1 MLVLTRRESEK
12 IVFPDLGVT
21 VEIVS
26 LKGNRAR
33 IGVQAPQDVRILRQ
47 EIMDAGAV
55 GDPRA
60 ADVRPAAT
68 LSHAMRNRL
77 QKVGIAARLANRQIS
92 AGLIDDAQMTLMTLL
107 AELESLNREAAGE
120 RPQHPERPQAD
131 RSSTQPAKGRALLVD
146 DDENERR
153 LLAGYLKM
161 TGYEVDVAGDGADA
175 LDYLRTHDRPD
186 IVLLDML
193 MPRCDGPSAIGQIR
207 NDPHLDGLKVLAVS
221 GTAPGRLGVETGPR
235 GVDVWFQKPID
246 PEELV
251 RAMDRL
257 VPATIRT

>member
-26 LKGNRAR
+26 LSGNRAR
-33 IGVQAPQDVRILRQ
+33 IGVDAPRDVRILRQ
-47 EIMDAGAV
+47 EIMNSRAV
-55 GDPRA
+55 GDPMA
-60 ADVRPAAT
+60 AAARPSAE

-77 QKVGIAARLANRQIS
+77 QKVGIAARLANRQLA
-92 AGLIDDAQMTLMTLL
+92 AGLVGDAQQTLVTLL
-107 AELESLNREAAGE
+107 EELESLNREAAAERGA
-120 RPQHPERPQAD
+120 RPQPP
-131 RSSTQPAKGRALLVD
+131 QPASRPVKGRALLVD
-146 DDENERR
+146 DDENERK
-153 LLAGYLKM
+153 LLAGFLRM
-161 TGYEVDVAGDGADA
+161 TGYQVDVAGDGADA

-207 NDPHLDGLKVLAVS
+207 NDPHLDGLKVFAVS
-221 GTAPGRLGVETGPR
+221 GTSPGRVGVETGPR

-251 RAMDRL
+251 RAMDQL
-257 VPATIRT
+257 VPGAVPA

>member
-12 IVFPDLGVT
+12 IVFPELGVT

-47 EIMDAGAV
+47 EIMDGGAV
-55 GDPRA
+55 GDPRS
-60 ADVRPAAT
+60 ADVRPAST

-77 QKVGIAARLANRQIS
+77 QKVGIAARLANRQIA
-92 AGLIDDAQMTLMTLL
+92 AGLVDDAQVTLMTLL

-120 RPQHPERPQAD
+120 RPGRPQAD
-131 RSSTQPAKGRALLVD
+131 RPGALPAKGRALLVD

-221 GTAPGRLGVETGPR
+221 GTAPGGLGVETGPR

-257 VPATIRT
+257 IPASARA